1 MARHLTA
8 ALIAVTILLTAAA
21 CALADGTPVSI
32 HSSAYFAMNNV
43 RFAVIG
49 GQGETV
55 WVDPAST
62 DWGSFGVYAA
72 NDDPI
77 DLTIPGPPGGK
88 MRTNPEGPGWPYY
101 IHGPHY
107 TGPFRV
113 NSLATASGVGPEFL
127 DHWVGFRIGSATHE
141 LAGVRFDA
149 TCHYDPAEFRLEI
162 RAVDPADVQLPSI
175 VASLA
180 PPAGQTVSYEFG
192 VEGYRAVELRMVI
205 GAVPEPSSCA
215 AVAAGLFGA
224 LLAVRRRPR

>member
-1 MARHLTA
+1 MAKQLTTGFA
-8 ALIAVTILLTAAA
+8 AAIILLMTAS
-21 CALADGTPVSI
+21 CAVADGTLVSI
-32 HSSAYFAMNNV
+32 HSSAYFALNNV
-43 RFAVIG
+43 RFAIIG
-49 GQGETV
+49 GQGETI
-55 WVDPAST
+55 WADPAST

-77 DLTIPGPPGGK
+77 DQTIAGPPGGK

-101 IHGPHY
+101 THGPHY
-107 TGPFRV
+107 TGPFWV

-149 TCHYDPAEFRLEI
+149 TCYYDPAEFRLEVWAI
-162 RAVDPADVQLPSI
+162 DPAGVQFSSI

-180 PPAGQTVSYEFG
+180 PPAGQAISYEFAF
-192 VEGYRAVELRMVI
+192 EGYKAVELRMVI

-215 AVAAGLFGA
+215 AVAVGLLGA
-224 LLAVRRRPR
+224 LRAMRRRPR